1 MTIVLN
7 WYILMKR
14 QRKEATR
21 VRPEDGARKQL
32 EIYRSMTGKQRL
44 RIAMELYELSREL
57 IAGNIRMMHPGISKE
72 ELRKKL
78 IARMTKWNS

>member
-1 MTIVLN
+1 
-7 WYILMKR
+7 MKYG
-14 QRKEATR
+14 QKEAAR

-44 RIAMELYELSREL
+44 RIAMELYELARAL
-57 IAGNIRMMHPGISKE
+57 IASNIRMMHPGISE
-72 ELRKKL
+72 DELRRKL